1 MEITI
6 IIIILLYLF
15 LIGVFVI
22 GFDKVKEYRLRDLA
36 PKTTFTVVIPFRNE
50 AENLPKLIA
59 SLLNLNYPKDLFEV
73 LLVNDDSKD
82 QSVDIIQK
90 HLSQNKS
97 NRLFIK
103 IIDNQRLTQSPKKDA
118 ITTAVTQAKHEWILT
133 TDADCTVP
141 NYWLDSF
148 DNYIQDHSLKMIAGP
163 VTYNSNNRLFN
174 AFQTLDFLSLI
185 GATIG
190 AFGIRKPFL
199 CNGANLAYKKDF
211 FASLNGFEGNSNIAS
226 GDDIFLMEKAL
237 KEDKNAVHFLKS
249 EQAIVNTAPQKNIK
263 DLLSQRIRWAS
274 KTRHYNNTFAKIV
287 GLLVLI
293 ANASI
298 VISIVLTAL
307 GLFKTKTFAYL
318 FFIKIAID
326 YLLLYKTSQ
335 FFNKQETLKHYVWSC
350 FIYPFFSV
358 YVAFI
363 TLFTNYKWKGRSFK
377 K

>member
-59 SLLNLNYPKDLFEV
+59 SLLNLNYPKDLFEI
-73 LLVNDDSKD
+73 LLVNDDSED
-82 QSVDIIQK
+82 QSVDIIKK

-103 IIDNQRLTQSPKKDA
+103 IIDNKRLTQSPKKDA
-118 ITTAVTQAKHEWILT
+118 ITTAVSQAKHEWILT

-211 FASLNGFEGNSNIAS
+211 FTSLNGFEGNSNIAS

-249 EQAIVNTAPQKNIK
+249 DQSIVNTAPQKNIK

-335 FFNKQETLKHYVWSC
+335 FFNKQEALKHYVWSC

-363 TLFTNYKWKGRSFK
+363 ALFTNYKWKGRSFK

>member
-59 SLLNLNYPKDLFEV
+59 SLLNLNYPKDLFEI
-73 LLVNDDSKD
+73 LLVNDDSED

-103 IIDNQRLTQSPKKDA
+103 IIDNQRLTKSPKKDA

-148 DNYIQDHSLKMIAGP
+148 DNYIQDHSLKMLAGP

-211 FASLNGFEGNSNIAS
+211 FTSLNGFEGNSNIAS

-335 FFNKQETLKHYVWSC
+335 FFNKQEALKHYVWSC

-363 TLFTNYKWKGRSFK
+363 ALFTNYKWKGRSFK

>member
-59 SLLNLNYPKDLFEV
+59 SLLNLNYPKDLFEI
-73 LLVNDDSKD
+73 LLVNDDSED
-82 QSVDIIQK
+82 QSVDIIKK

-103 IIDNQRLTQSPKKDA
+103 IIDNKRLTQSPKKDA
-118 ITTAVTQAKHEWILT
+118 ITTAVSQAKHEWILT

-211 FASLNGFEGNSNIAS
+211 FTSLNGFEGNSNIAS

-335 FFNKQETLKHYVWSC
+335 FFNKQEALKHYVWSC

-363 TLFTNYKWKGRSFK
+363 ALFTNYKWKGRSFK

>member
-6 IIIILLYLF
+6 IIIIILYLF

-22 GFDKVKEYRLRDLA
+22 GFDKVKEYKLRDLT

-50 AENLPKLIA
+50 AENIPKLIT
-59 SLLNLNYPKDLFEV
+59 SLLNLNYPKDLFEI
-73 LLVNDDSKD
+73 LLVNDDSED
-82 QSVDIIQK
+82 QSVDIIKKQLSK
-90 HLSQNKS
+90 HKVNSVLV
-97 NRLFIK
+97 K

-118 ITTAVTQAKHEWILT
+118 ITTAITQAKHEWIIT

-141 NYWLDSF
+141 IYWLDSF
-148 DNYIQDHSLKMIAGP
+148 DNYIQDRSLKMLAGP
-163 VTYNSNNRLFN
+163 VTYNSTNRLFY

-190 AFGIRKPFL
+190 GFGIRKPFL

-211 FASLNGFEGNSNIAS
+211 FTNLNGFEGNNNIAS
-226 GDDIFLMEKAL
+226 GDDIFLMEMAL

-249 EQAIVNTAPQKNIK
+249 EQAIVNTAPQKNFK
-263 DLLSQRIRWAS
+263 DLLSQRVRWAS
-274 KTRHYNNTFAKIV
+274 KTSNYNNTFAKIV
-287 GLLVLI
+287 GLLVLM
-293 ANASI
+293 ANATI

-307 GLFKTKTFAYL
+307 DVFKFKTFAYL

-350 FIYPFFSV
+350 FLYPFFSV
-358 YVAFI
+358 FVAFI
-363 TLFTNYKWKGRSFK
+363 SLFTNYKWKGRSFK

>member
-73 LLVNDDSKD
+73 LLVNDDSED

-103 IIDNQRLTQSPKKDA
+103 TIDNQRLTQSPKKDA

-133 TDADCTVP
+133 TDSDCTVP

-148 DNYIQDHSLKMIAGP
+148 DNYIQDHSLKMLAGP

-199 CNGANLAYKKDF
+199 CNGANLATK
-211 FASLNGFEGNSNIAS
+211 
-226 GDDIFLMEKAL
+226 
-237 KEDKNAVHFLKS
+237 
-249 EQAIVNTAPQKNIK
+249 
-263 DLLSQRIRWAS
+263 
-274 KTRHYNNTFAKIV
+274 
-287 GLLVLI
+287 
-293 ANASI
+293 
-298 VISIVLTAL
+298 
-307 GLFKTKTFAYL
+307 KTFL
-318 FFIKIAID
+318 P
-326 YLLLYKTSQ
+326 
-335 FFNKQETLKHYVWSC
+335 V
-350 FIYPFFSV
+350 
-358 YVAFI
+358 
-363 TLFTNYKWKGRSFK
+363 
-377 K
+377 

>member
-6 IIIILLYLF
+6 IIIIILYLF
-15 LIGVFVI
+15 LIGAFVI
-22 GFDKVKEYRLRDLA
+22 GFDKVKEYKLRDLT

-50 AENLPKLIA
+50 AENIPKLIT
-59 SLLNLNYPKDLFEV
+59 SLLNLNYPKDLFEI
-73 LLVNDDSKD
+73 LLVNDDSEDK
-82 QSVDIIQK
+82 SVDIIKKQLSK
-90 HLSQNKS
+90 HKVNSVLV
-97 NRLFIK
+97 K

-118 ITTAVTQAKHEWILT
+118 ITTAITQAKHEWIIT

-141 NYWLDSF
+141 KYWLDSF
-148 DNYIQDHSLKMIAGP
+148 DNYIQDHSLKMLAGP
-163 VTYNSNNRLFN
+163 VTYNSTNRLFY

-190 AFGIRKPFL
+190 GFGIRKPFL

-211 FASLNGFEGNSNIAS
+211 FTNLNGFEGNNNIAS

-249 EQAIVNTAPQKNIK
+249 EQAIVNTAPQKNFK
-263 DLLSQRIRWAS
+263 DLLSQRVRWAS
-274 KTRHYNNTFAKIV
+274 KTSNYNNTFAKIV

-293 ANASI
+293 ANATI
-298 VISIVLTAL
+298 LISIVLTTL
-307 GLFKTKTFAYL
+307 NLFKFKTFAYL

-350 FIYPFFSV
+350 FLYPFFSV
-358 YVAFI
+358 FVAFI
-363 TLFTNYKWKGRSFK
+363 SLFTNYKWKGRSFK